1 MGTESGKA
9 YSLME
14 IFSDS
19 KRIVIPDLQRDYCWG
34 DTDLAKN
41 FLASLSELYKSGE
54 GCYKQ
59 VSLGLIYAYE
69 NPRNFVNIA
78 DGQQRVTTIYLLL
91 CVLHR
96 RLFDESKEE
105 KIGNFLKNP
114 SITNIAD
121 FLALDIK
128 KDIKE
133 PRLRYEVRES
143 TVYFLKDFLNYEV
156 FAKST
161 ASLRELEETGW
172 FKKEHKSDP
181 SILSMLKAIEVFDKE
196 LESISDLNKFACFL
210 LGRVPQEI
218 AEQIKKCL
226 NEQAAEAK
234 LLKMLPTDLTSASK
248 LFAGLSGISFVYF
261 DMKKRGFGEKMYVII
276 NTRGA
281 PMEPNEHIKPLL
293 IGKLLKGK
301 DQEEWT
307 ETWEGWQDFFWQ
319 KRKKNTVGAPLEQ
332 SADEGFNDFLTWAV
346 KIEEKTDS
354 VDILK
359 HFSDKNTDSAV
370 CLSELEKLYKQVK
383 ALFEIVGSSEHPEH
397 FKYITI
403 LNKINFKKDFIKNIR
418 GIPEEVLLP
427 FLAFMVR
434 FPNTKH
440 AERSEWHYLFLRRL
454 RKNYFDGQRK
464 KRNDSYVDW
473 RHIIEIIGFSHNE
486 MDVLSF
492 ARDAS
497 FTAIPKVTINV
508 KNWFNDDERIKDEL
522 RKSHPKH
529 VKEIESWEDHDD
541 FMGDL
546 SPLFKVSGNSMD
558 ISVLRSFFE
567 TYLKIQPSQFTF
579 SDDLELKCTYLLYDL
594 FYRGIWDTGRKVCRQ
609 GYGML
614 VQNNN
619 IPFETVEFYQI
630 WKQFKSSDGNIQEHK
645 KYLRSKIINFV
656 NSNIFEM
663 EHIEATLRNLKSMD
677 RRKIVQIWLL
687 LEFCYSKKEGLLT
700 ALSENILKC
709 YWSGVACFWEYPFL
723 LKPENDDEYTIGN
736 LLAGTGAYNQRGGL
750 GYKFPLMKTLE
761 QARDNKSITT
771 DIIEKNTGEFI
782 SMFSKEFVESSSTS
796 SLGDTK

>member
-1 MGTESGKA
+1 MSTESGKA

-41 FLASLSELYKSGE
+41 FLASLIELYECGD

-69 NPRNFVNIA
+69 NPRNFINIA

-105 KIGNFLKNP
+105 KIGFFLENP
-114 SITNIAD
+114 STKNIAD
-121 FLALDIK
+121 FLALNIN

-161 ASLRELEETGW
+161 TSLSELENKAVWYKNKTEY
-172 FKKEHKSDP
+172 KSDP
-181 SILSMLKAIEVFDKE
+181 SIHNMLKSIEVFDKE
-196 LESISDLNKFACFL
+196 IEKISDLKKFACFL

-218 AEQIKKCL
+218 AEEIKKCL
-226 NEQAAEAK
+226 NEQASEAK
-234 LLKMLPTDLTSASK
+234 FLKKLPTDSNSASK

-261 DMKKRGFGEKMYVII
+261 DMKKREFGEKMYVII

-281 PMEPNEHIKPLL
+281 PMEPNEHVKPLL
-293 IGKLLKGK
+293 IGKLEVEK
-301 DQEEWT
+301 QQQWT
-307 ETWEGWQDFFWQ
+307 EKWERWQDFFWQ
-319 KRKKNTVGAPLEQ
+319 NRKKNTEGKPTEQ
-332 SADEGFNDFLTWAV
+332 SADEGFNDFLTWAT
-346 KIEEKTDS
+346 KIEKKTDS
-354 VDILK
+354 VDIFK

-370 CLSELEKLYKQVK
+370 CLLELEKLYEQVK
-383 ALFEIVGSSEHPEH
+383 ALFEIVGSSGHPEH
-397 FKYITI
+397 LKYIAI
-403 LNKINFKKDFIKNIR
+403 LSKINFKKDFVKNIR

-427 FLAFMVR
+427 LLAFMVR
-434 FPNTKH
+434 FPKTEH
-440 AERSEWHYLFLRRL
+440 AEHSECHYLFLRRL

-464 KRNDSYVDW
+464 KRNGSYVDW
-473 RHIIEIIGFSHNE
+473 RHIIQIIGFSHNE

-508 KNWFNDDERIKDEL
+508 KNWFNDDERIKDGL
-522 RKSHPKH
+522 KKSHPEH

-546 SPLFKVSGNSMD
+546 DPLFKVSGNSMD

-567 TYLKIQPSQFTF
+567 TYLKIQTSQFAF
-579 SDDLELKCTYLLYDL
+579 SDDPELKGMYLLYDL
-594 FYRGIWDTGRKVCRQ
+594 FYRGDWDSRTVAGQ
-609 GYGML
+609 GYCML
-614 VQNNN
+614 VRNAN

-630 WKQFKSSDGNIQEHK
+630 WKQFKSSDGNTQELK

-656 NSNIFEM
+656 HRYIVEM
-663 EHIEATLRNLKSMD
+663 EHVEATLRNLKTVD
-677 RRKIVQIWLL
+677 RHKIVQIWLL
-687 LEFCYSKKEGLLT
+687 LEFCYSKKEGLLEYF
-700 ALSENILKC
+700 LENC
-709 YWSGVACFWEYPFL
+709 GCWVACFWEYPYL
-723 LKPENDDEYTIGN
+723 IKPENDDEYIIGN
-736 LLAGTGAYNQRGGL
+736 LLAGTSYYNNKTGGL
-750 GYKFPLMKTLE
+750 RYVFPLMKTLA
-761 QARDNKSITT
+761 QARYGNSITT

-782 SMFSKEFVESSSTS
+782 YMFTKEFAQSSTS
-796 SLGDTK
+796 S